1 MINETYKITN
11 HLRYLLLV
19 LILLLT
25 PILCFWPAACLSQDG
40 VKFYRVIVDPGHGG
54 QDTGS
59 KGPGGLLEKEITMA
73 LANKLAQAL
82 EETGEIRSELTR
94 TDDQPVSLDDRAG
107 LANHHHGDLFIS
119 LHLGTTFASDPTGF
133 SIYYWSPTTASP
145 TATPPSSTVKP
156 WDQEQEPHWEKSRML
171 ASLMKEELLWSI
183 PWASGGVLAA
193 DIYLLRRTRMPA
205 VMLELGSLKHLE
217 EAAQLQKPEFQEAVA
232 KAVTQGIIKYRS
244 LEDKGI
250 LITPKSPE

>member
-1 MINETYKITN
+1 MRNNICY
-11 HLRYLLLV
+11 LDLLL
-19 LILLLT
+19 IGLT
-25 PILCFWPAACLSQDG
+25 AAVLCFWPNASVGQDP
-40 VKFYRVIVDPGHGG
+40 VEIYKVIVDPGHGG

-59 KGPGGLLEKEITMA
+59 KGSDGLLEKDVTMA
-73 LANKLAQAL
+73 LANKLVQAL

-94 TDDQPVSLDDRAG
+94 TNDQAVSLDDRAG

-119 LHLGTTFASDPTGF
+119 LHLGTTFAPDPTGF

-145 TATPPSSTVKP
+145 TATPSSNTVKP
-156 WDQEQEPHWEKSRML
+156 WDQEHEPYWEKSRML

>member
-1 MINETYKITN
+1 MRNN
-11 HLRYLLLV
+11 LSYLNVV
-19 LILLLT
+19 LIGLSAAV
-25 PILCFWPAACLSQDG
+25 LCFWPNVSLGQG
-40 VKFYRVIVDPGHGG
+40 LVEMYKVIVDPGHGG

-59 KGPGGLLEKEITMA
+59 KGSSGLLEKEVTMA
-73 LANKLAQAL
+73 LAKKLVQAL
-82 EETGEIRSELTR
+82 EETGKVRVELTR
-94 TDDQPVSLDDRAG
+94 TDDQAVSLDNRAG
-107 LANHHHGDLFIS
+107 MANHNNGDLFIS
-119 LHLGTTFASDPTGF
+119 LHLGTTFTPDPIGF

-145 TATPPSSTVKP
+145 TATPSSNTVKS
-156 WDQEQEPHWEKSRML
+156 WDQEHEPYWEKSRML

-193 DIYLLRRTRMPA
+193 NIYLLRRTRMPSI
-205 VMLELGSLKHLE
+205 MLELGSLKHLE

-232 KAVTQGIIKYRS
+232 KAVTQGIVKYRS